1 MEKEMKYTMHAC
13 VATNEANAFQV
24 LGKGNFGTAYLVTD
38 PKADQYVVKTTV
50 GNTQGKNA
58 VLREAKT
65 LALNPPSP
73 HLVKMLDFF
82 FETDDMFC
90 VVLNY
95 CRGGS
100 LMDLIPQKVEPGE
113 VERILREIAEGLS
126 CLHEKV
132 IIHRD
137 LKPDNIFLRDP
148 ETRVVV
154 IGDMGMA
161 RELNQDGYYSSAYG
175 HNLYKAP
182 EIVDSKFSTRSDMW
196 AVGCVGFE
204 LLSAASLANRYCTS
218 HVILGRLGSQ
228 EALSQVLDSLPAHVK
243 QHNAFKMV
251 ANLLVLDPYRRL
263 TAKQL
268 RVFPALLPPEQ
279 GSPPPRAELTRFDYQ

>member
-1 MEKEMKYTMHAC
+1 M
-13 VATNEANAFQV
+13 
-24 LGKGNFGTAYLVTD
+24 
-38 PKADQYVVKTTV
+38 DQYVVKTIV
-50 GNTQGKNA
+50 CKEKND
-58 VLREAKT
+58 VMKEAKT

-73 HLVKMLDFF
+73 HLVRMIDFF
-82 FETDDMFC
+82 FESDQLFC

-100 LMDLIPQKVEPGE
+100 LLDLIPQRVDPNE

-137 LKPDNIFLRDP
+137 LKPDNVFLLDP
-148 ETRVVV
+148 ESRLVV

-161 RELNQDGYYSSAYG
+161 RELNEDGYYSSGFG

-182 EIVDSKFSTRSDMW
+182 EIESSKFSPRSDMW
-196 AVGCVGFE
+196 AVGCIGLE
-204 LLSAASLANRYCTS
+204 LLSAESMAHRHQATRL
-218 HVILGRLGSQ
+218 VLGRIASQ
-228 EALSQVLDSLPAHVK
+228 EELSGLLNSLPAYVK
-243 QHNAFKMV
+243 EHNAFKMI
-251 ANLLVLDPYRRL
+251 ANLLVIDPYRRL

-268 RVFPALLPPEQ
+268 LVFPALLPPEP
-279 GSPPPRAELTRFDYQ
+279 GSPPPQVELTKFDYQ